1 MCIIRHQCHRC
12 VFLSVA
18 ICACVRHDY
27 TLGSTPVLNPLG
39 GSRCSTIS
47 SPVAR
52 YVSMSPSVT
61 GRECQLDVLVTKLS
75 ILSDG
80 QIRLVEMG
88 AGPCKRKPDVPQ
100 IHTNMQ
106 INIKINITLANEP
119 SITGQF
125 LSSSALARQHQSA
138 TPSNGVIEHHPLIP
152 LTPQL

>member
-1 MCIIRHQCHRC
+1 MHNKTQIPSLCVSKCRYLCMRAAWLHSWLYTHSEPSHR
-12 VFLSVA
+12 
-18 ICACVRHDY
+18 
-27 TLGSTPVLNPLG
+27 
-39 GSRCSTIS
+39 SRCSAIS

-52 YVSMSPSVT
+52 YVSMRPSVT

-88 AGPCKRKPDVPQ
+88 TGPCKRKPDVPQ

-138 TPSNGVIEHHPLIP
+138 TPSNGVIEHRPLIP
-152 LTPQL
+152 LTPLL